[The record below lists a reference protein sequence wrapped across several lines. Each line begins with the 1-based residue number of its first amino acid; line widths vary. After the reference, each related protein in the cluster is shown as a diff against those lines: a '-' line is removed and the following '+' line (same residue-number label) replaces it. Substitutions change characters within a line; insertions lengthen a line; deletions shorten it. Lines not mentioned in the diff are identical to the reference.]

1 MTTENNN
8 PNWLKSLKIEEA
20 TKWYENNR
28 KNANI
33 GLIVLIAIIAGV
45 IYYFKYY
52 MPGQEKEASAQLFMA
67 ERYFEKDSMDK
78 VLKGDGKYSSAP
90 DVADEYGSTKAGN
103 LAKYYAG
110 RAYMSKNEFNKALEY
125 LEKASF
131 TDEIM
136 SSMIIGLRA
145 DCYSEL
151 GDLAKAAD
159 TYMKAAQKRENLY
172 TSPMYLM
179 KAGLHFEEVKKW
191 EEAVKAYTMI
201 KEKYKESR
209 QAQLSMKYIA
219 RAMAH
224 LGKTPE

>member
-1 MTTENNN
+1 MTTETNN
-8 PNWLKSLKIEEA
+8 PKWLEAMKIDEI

-33 GLIVLIAIIAGV
+33 GMIALIAIIAGV
-45 IYYFKYY
+45 FYYFKYY
-52 MPGQEKEASAQLFMA
+52 KPQIENEAAAQLFMA

-90 DVADEYGSTKAGN
+90 DIADEYGNTKAGN

-110 RAYMSKNEFNKALEY
+110 RAYMSKGDFKKALEY
-125 LEKASF
+125 IEDASF
-131 TDEIM
+131 NDEIM
-136 SSMIIGLRA
+136 SSMIIGLQA

-172 TSPMYLM
+172 TSPMFLM
-179 KAGLHFEEVKKW
+179 KAGIHYEEVKKW

-201 KEKYKESR
+201 KDKYKESR

>member
-1 MTTENNN
+1 MTTENKN
-8 PNWLKSLKIEEA
+8 PKWLEAFKIDEI
-20 TKWYENNR
+20 TKWYENHR

-33 GLIVLIAIIAGV
+33 GLVALIVLVAGAF
-45 IYYFKYY
+45 YYFRYY
-52 MPGQEKEASAQLFMA
+52 MPQLETEAASQLFMA

-90 DVADEYGSTKAGN
+90 DVADEYGNTKAGN
-103 LAKYYAG
+103 LAKYYSG
-110 RAYMSKNEFNKALEY
+110 RAYMSKDEFKKALEY
-125 LEKASF
+125 LEDANF
-131 TDEIM
+131 TDEILAAM
-136 SSMIIGLRA
+136 VIGLQA

-151 GDLAKAAD
+151 GEIAKAAD

-201 KEKYKESR
+201 KDKYKESR
-209 QAQLSMKYIA
+209 QSQLSMKYIA